1 MVLLLFGVAATGFV
15 RTRFALSSR
24 GLRRTPPCL
33 MPEGPECL
41 VHGESLQRRFA
52 GSTLSRC
59 VILSGRYFGGGT
71 VPGRKAPPAD
81 WELLRQSLPALVSGV
96 RVKGKFI
103 WWELRPLSGDLPE
116 LSFWSTLGMSGA
128 WSTERSTHSRVA
140 FELLPAE
147 PSSSSSPPAVLY
159 YNDQRNFGTLT
170 VCTEHVVLLSKLA
183 KLGPS
188 WLGEGDSEG
197 GGGGLSLES
206 FMEIVG
212 RQCASPR
219 RASVR
224 VAKFLM
230 DQTKTSGVGNY
241 VLSEVLY
248 KARVYPWAACA
259 DLSEAEWA
267 EVYAAASETL
277 RSSYAAQA
285 ALATAAADDPNPSA
299 TRGTFAAMQPQ
310 FELLAYRRAVTP
322 EGPVRVDEG
331 PHGRSIHW
339 VHQRQV
345 RGRTPESEALAPRT
359 E

>member
-41 VHGESLQRRFA
+41 VHGESLHQRFA

-59 VILSGRYFGGGT
+59 VILSGRYFGAGT

-81 WELLRQSLPALVSGV
+81 WQLLRQSLPALVRGV

-103 WWELRPLSGDLPE
+103 WWELRPLSGALPE
-116 LSFWSTLGMSGA
+116 LSFWSTLGMAGA
-128 WSTERSTHSRVA
+128 WSTERSPHSRVA

-147 PSSSSSPPAVLY
+147 PRSGPPAVLY
-159 YNDQRNFGTLT
+159 FNDQRNFGTLT
-170 VCTEHVVLLSKLA
+170 VCTDHATLLAKLA

-188 WLGEGDSEG
+188 WLGEGGPECEG
-197 GGGGLSLES
+197 ALSQES
-206 FMEIVG
+206 FMEIVA

-230 DQTKTSGVGNY
+230 DQSKTSGVGNY

-259 DLSEAEWA
+259 DLSAEEWA
-267 EVYAAASETL
+267 EVYSAASETL
-277 RSSYAAQA
+277 RASYAAQA
-285 ALATAAADDPNPSA
+285 ALALAAADDPNPSA
-299 TRGTFAAMQPQ
+299 TRGTFAAMRPQ
-310 FELLAYRRAVTP
+310 FELLAYGRAATP